1 MQRALKAL
9 VPVLLGL
16 VLWLLPVPQGLTP
29 SAWTFFAVFAAVVLA
44 LVLEPIPPALV
55 GLVGVTLASLLRLV
69 PMTPGKAPSPGDA
82 IKWCLSGFSDGT
94 VWLIFAAFM
103 FALGYEKTGLGKRLG
118 LTLIKLLGRKTL
130 GLGYAVALADL
141 VLAPF
146 MPSNTARSGGT
157 IFPIIKNI
165 PPLYGSTP
173 ENNPRGMG
181 AYLMWTALATTCVTS
196 SMFLTSLAPNVLA
209 QSLVEKTAHVTLS
222 WNQWFIS
229 FLPVGIILFLI
240 TPLLTYIIYPPTQKT
255 SENAPIWAAEE
266 LRKLGAITGRE
277 IAMAGLALC
286 ALLGWIFLKDYVNA
300 TTVALA
306 AICVMVM
313 GKVVSWDDVI
323 GYKQAW
329 NVLAWFA
336 TLVTMADGLGKT
348 GFLKWFAESA
358 SAHMQG
364 LSPTATLVGLVLLFF
379 LSHYMFASVTAH
391 TAALLPV
398 MLAAAMGVPGL
409 DISLA
414 AMLMCATLGIMGII
428 TPYGTGPSP
437 IYFGSGYIKGKEF
450 WLLGLVFGAVYLAV
464 FLAVGFPWNL
474 MRAGL

>member
-1 MQRALKAL
+1 MQRPVKLLA
-9 VPVLLGL
+9 PVLLGL
-16 VLWLLPVPQGLTP
+16 VIWLLPAPQGLP
-29 SAWTFFAVFAAVVLA
+29 AASWTYFAVFAAVVLA
-44 LVLEPIPPALV
+44 LVLEPVAPALA
-55 GLVGVTLASLLRLV
+55 GLIGVTLAATLRLV
-69 PMTPGKAPSPGDA
+69 PMTPGKVPSPGDA
-82 IKWCLSGFSDGT
+82 IKWCLSGFSNGT

-118 LTLIKLLGRKTL
+118 LTLIRRMGKKTL

-141 VLAPF
+141 ILAPF

-173 ENNPRGMG
+173 ENNPRGLG

-209 QSLVEKTAHVTLS
+209 QSLVEKTAHIQLGWS
-222 WNQWFIS
+222 QWFMS
-229 FLPVGIILFLI
+229 FLPVGIILFLA
-240 TPLLTYIIYPPTQKT
+240 TPLLAYIIYPPTQKT

-266 LRKLGAITGRE
+266 LVKLGPITARE
-277 IAMAGLALC
+277 ITMAGLAVA
-286 ALLGWIFLKDYVNA
+286 ALLGWIFLKDFVDP

-306 AICVMVM
+306 AVCVMALA
-313 GKVVSWDDVI
+313 KVVTWDDII

-358 SAHMQG
+358 AAHMQG
-364 LSPTATLVGLVLLFF
+364 FSPTATLLGLVILFF
-379 LSHYMFASVTAH
+379 VSHYMFASVTAH
-391 TAALLPV
+391 VAALLPV
-398 MLAAAMGVPGL
+398 MLATAMAVPGL
-409 DISLA
+409 NIATASMVL
-414 AMLMCATLGIMGII
+414 CSTLGIMGVIS
-428 TPYGTGPSP
+428 PYGTGPSP
-437 IYFGSGYIKGKEF
+437 LYFGSGYIKGKEF
-450 WLLGLVFGAVYLAV
+450 WVLGLIFGAIYLAV
-464 FLAVGFPWNL
+464 FLLVGFPWIL
-474 MRAGL
+474 ARA